1 MKRSFTLLDVIQLL
15 VDRRK
20 YIAGVTAGVMIL
32 SAGLSLL
39 QPDYFKASTT
49 FYAAS
54 QDLLN
59 PDKIFGK
66 STNEM
71 YYFGNAYDI
80 DRILS
85 IGASA
90 ELIEH
95 MIDEFGLYDHYEIDP
110 EKPKAADKAKKRFSK
125 HYTIQKTKLDA
136 VEITFEDTSPE
147 LAAQIAN
154 RAREVI
160 DSLSIRMIKSRQYD
174 VIKSFEMSIDTR
186 EALLQNLRD
195 SLIELRGFYN
205 IYNSEI
211 QGEIL
216 STSLMSTENALNKE
230 KEMLAELENSRN
242 IRKDTIA
249 FIRARVR
256 GLEKQLENMLDT
268 TENNRLSVSK
278 FNQGKNLIQTLETQY
293 NQAAGQ
299 LSWDRVRLGQL
310 ETVYESGTSTIHP
323 VELAEV
329 PNIKSRPK
337 RSLLV
342 LGSGILAFAFAVLGA
357 LLYDSYLSLKDKIEW
372 DHENK

>member
-1 MKRSFTLLDVIQLL
+1 MDVIQLL
-15 VDRRK
+15 VDRRR
-20 YIAGVTAGVMIL
+20 YIVGVTVGVMIL
-32 SAGLSLL
+32 AAGLSLL
-39 QPDYFKASTT
+39 QPNYYKASTT

-66 STNEM
+66 SANEM

-85 IGASA
+85 IGTSA

-95 MIDEFGLYDHYEIDP
+95 LIDEFGLYKHYEIDP
-110 EKPKAADKAKKRFSK
+110 EKPKAGDKVRKRFSK

-147 LAAQIAN
+147 LAASVAN

-174 VIKSFEMSIDTR
+174 VIKSFEMSIETR
-186 EALLQNLRD
+186 EELLKNLRD
-195 SLIELRGFYN
+195 SLIELRGYYN

-216 STSLMSTENALNKE
+216 STSLMSTENKLNKE
-230 KEMLAELENSRN
+230 REMLAELENSRN

-278 FNQGKNLIQTLETQY
+278 FNQGKNLIQTLESQY
-293 NQAAGQ
+293 NQAASQ

-310 ETVYESGTSTIHP
+310 ETVFESGTSTIHP
-323 VELAEV
+323 VEMAEV

-337 RSLLV
+337 RSLIV
-342 LGSGILAFAFAVLGA
+342 LGSGILAFAFAVLGT
-357 LLYDSYLSLKDKIEW
+357 LLYDSYLSLKDKIKW